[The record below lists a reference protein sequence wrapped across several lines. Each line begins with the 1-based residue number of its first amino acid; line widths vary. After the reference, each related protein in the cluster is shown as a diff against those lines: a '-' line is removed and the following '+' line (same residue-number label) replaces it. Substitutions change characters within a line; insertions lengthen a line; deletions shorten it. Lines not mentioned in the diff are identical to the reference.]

1 MSILTYFGRLHEK
14 TVSYVSGHNYTNGDV
29 VLAIDKLVRKMHG
42 NGSGV
47 SVWDGYA
54 CLYLDAIDL
63 ANGASNTD
71 KFNQIKLNLIDP
83 RDLDAAYRQ
92 VGINSPSVNREG
104 ISFNGTNQ
112 AIDTKFV
119 PSTNGLVSLNEI
131 TFGVYCNSTSNK
143 AAATEY
149 GSTSGGAAWLQ
160 SAPRWSGAGGGN
172 YACLN
177 DGGVLVNSAGANI
190 DAFICHNR
198 TTSNQIRQYRNGLLS
213 YSPTINSNSRSTRSA
228 YRGGMQN
235 SVGSLV
241 YASDRRQISCFIGK
255 QSDTNLLIGKQI
267 INEFQGDYEL
277 AIGLTTGTRK
287 RY

>member
-14 TVSYVSGHNYTNGDV
+14 TVPYVAGHNYTNGDV

-92 VGINSPSVNREG
+92 VGISNPSVNREG

-112 AIDTKFV
+112 AIDTKFI

-131 TFGVYCNSTSNK
+131 TFGVYCNTTSNK
-143 AAATEY
+143 SAASEL
-149 GSTSGGAAWLQ
+149 GSTSSNPAWLWH
-160 SAPRWSGAGGGN
+160 APRWSGATGGN
-172 YACLN
+172 YAAAN
-177 DGGVLVNSAGANI
+177 EGGVLFTTIALNVDG
-190 DAFICHNR
+190 FITHNR
-198 TTSNQIRQYRNGLLS
+198 DTSTQLRQFRNGILVNTVSFNSNQ
-213 YSPTINSNSRSTRSA
+213 RSTQRV
-228 YRGGMQN
+228 YRGGVNN
-235 SVGSLV
+235 SLGNLV
-241 YASDRRQISCFIGK
+241 YASDRRQIGCFIGK

-267 INEFQGDYEL
+267 INEFQGDYEI
-277 AIGLTTGTRK
+277 AVGLTTGIRK